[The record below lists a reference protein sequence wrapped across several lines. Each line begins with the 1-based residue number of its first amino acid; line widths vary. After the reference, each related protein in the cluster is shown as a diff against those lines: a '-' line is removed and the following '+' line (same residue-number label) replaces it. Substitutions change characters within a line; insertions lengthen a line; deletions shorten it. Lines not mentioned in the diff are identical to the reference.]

1 MAEDTPHLQ
10 HSSAQPRDSPKAR
23 GWAEKAAT
31 ARKAIE
37 ETNSLELKR
46 LLTKIA
52 QAFEAM
58 GH

>member
-1 MAEDTPHLQ
+1 MAKETPHLQ
-10 HSSAQPRDSPKAR
+10 HSSQPRNAPTAR

-31 ARKAIE
+31 ARMAIE
-37 ETNSLELKR
+37 ETNSLELKG

-58 GH
+58 GQ